1 MYVDNVLIFSKK
13 KVWIDIF
20 IKSLFEG
27 IENFELTDEGNID
40 KYLGIDIQKHKDGT
54 YELRQLFLIKCVFD
68 ELNLSPTE
76 T

>member
-1 MYVDNVLIFSKK
+1 MYVDDVLIFSKK

-27 IENFELTDEGNID
+27 IENFELTDESDIN
-40 KYLGIDIQKHKDGT
+40 KYLSIDIQKYKDST
-54 YELRQLFLIKCVFD
+54 YELRQLFLIKCVLD
-68 ELNLSPTE
+68 KLNLLPTE

>member
-1 MYVDNVLIFSKK
+1 VYVDNVLIFSKK

-27 IENFELTDEGNID
+27 IENFELTSEGNID

>member
-1 MYVDNVLIFSKK
+1 MYVDDVLIFSKK

-27 IENFELTDEGNID
+27 IENFELTDESDIN
-40 KYLGIDIQKHKDGT
+40 KYLSIDIQKYKDST
-54 YELRQLFLIKCVFD
+54 YELRQLFLIKHVLD
-68 ELNLSPTE
+68 KLNLLPTE